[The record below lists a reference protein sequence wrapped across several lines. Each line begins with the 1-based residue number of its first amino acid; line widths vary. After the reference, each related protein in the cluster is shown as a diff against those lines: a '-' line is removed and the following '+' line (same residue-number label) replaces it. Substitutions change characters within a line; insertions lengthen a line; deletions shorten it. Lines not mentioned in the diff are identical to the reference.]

1 MLNFFGVKGV
11 RGVKG
16 VKAKCHAAGRVSG
29 AITPFN
35 SFNSN
40 KLKLAK
46 VESFYLS
53 RLFLFLVYQFAT
65 VALNIWS
72 TMSSI
77 IS

>member
-16 VKAKCHAAGRVSG
+16 VKAKCHAAGRVS
-29 AITPFN
+29 A
-35 SFNSN
+35 

>member
-16 VKAKCHAAGRVSG
+16 VKAKCHAAGRVSAG

-46 VESFYLS
+46 VEE
-53 RLFLFLVYQFAT
+53 
-65 VALNIWS
+65 LNYWHS
-72 TMSSI
+72 CADLREKN
-77 IS
+77 

>member
-16 VKAKCHAAGRVSG
+16 VKAKCHAAGRVS
-29 AITPFN
+29 A

-46 VESFYLS
+46 VEE
-53 RLFLFLVYQFAT
+53 
-65 VALNIWS
+65 LNYWHS
-72 TMSSI
+72 CADLREKN
-77 IS
+77 

>member
-16 VKAKCHAAGRVSG
+16 VKAKCHAAGRVS
-29 AITPFN
+29 AFN

-46 VESFYLS
+46 VEE
-53 RLFLFLVYQFAT
+53 
-65 VALNIWS
+65 LNYWHS
-72 TMSSI
+72 CADLREKN
-77 IS
+77 

>member
-16 VKAKCHAAGRVSG
+16 VKAKCHAAGRVSAFNSWSG

-46 VESFYLS
+46 VELLIFSYFSNHPLPLHYFPSQLQ
-53 RLFLFLVYQFAT
+53 V
-65 VALNIWS
+65 
-72 TMSSI
+72 
-77 IS
+77 